1 MIFVLKFVSLL
12 LLTHEAGAEVSLM
25 NGDVIINGL
34 FDIYDSN
41 NGRCS
46 SDISPSSVK
55 NYEAIKWTLRM
66 INSNN
71 YVPGIKIGIQAWP
84 TCGLVSEAND
94 KAIDFINKVHS
105 DKMDTSY
112 QSPPVIGIIG
122 PGHSSEAGSISVL
135 LSSQRPTDRLIQ
147 IGYSTTASSLSNTN
161 IYPNFYRVVPNDEI
175 QVEVMV
181 SLLKKLEWNYI
192 VVIYDMDNYGKEG
205 YESLKTRVKNENI
218 CIKSSFGI
226 PIDENGAVT
235 SSSLRTFL
243 DDTAQLSVT
252 GAVVFSTAVH
262 IKILLNAASLRLAE
276 TSDQI
281 SFLFSEGIDLTR
293 SSVRDNNDN
302 VYEPAKGAYVTA
314 PPRSYV
320 NEFESYWK
328 NMFKN
333 ISRLVEESETN
344 SWLKNVFSF
353 YSDNNCFPSNESA
366 NPGCNELTQS
376 EIDKIGENN
385 LYTSYAIES
394 ASLLAKL
401 LKDVHT
407 VKCSGSDGFCESMK
421 SVIYNEK
428 GFILD
433 KIKDISVDLKKEMP
447 FLPEVLENKTLSFAT
462 TADVISDTQYNV
474 YNTRKCLT
482 DDSKFCFVEIG
493 KYLNSSLTLDTSLVR
508 DYHKSSIGKTWPN
521 INRAQCLAGQKCS
534 VCILDDLTKEVLY
547 EDGDIIVAGIIPIYN
562 KDNGDPLGC
571 NGIRTTLSV
580 EIAEAMEFAVK
591 EVNRRI
597 GKYQNIFPGE
607 KIGYAF
613 INSCNQ
619 PLVVQSKIL
628 ELLQKGVLQKD
639 GTFTPISH
647 KLVGWIGAYGSSISL
662 AASQILSKFGY
673 IQIAYASTAAVLS
686 DRNEHPYFMRT
697 CTPDDKQAKAMI
709 KIIQTMQSNY
719 IQVVYSEG
727 TYGEGGRD
735 AIRKEAQLAKICIRN
750 EIVVM
755 EGEVYYQILNKLRE
769 NPSAKIVIMFL
780 RSHVVDLVT
789 SAINE
794 KMDYGEFMFIGS
806 EAWGY
811 RPDQFQE
818 KKKLVGSITLA
829 LRMAENENFTSYL
842 GDLNVYTNT
851 HDPWLR
857 EYTEKKF
864 DCYFNTSF
872 DKTSENPCNE
882 NLRLT
887 DAPSFKQEIWTPFAL
902 NAMLVLLSGTS
913 DAFNDLCGSGS
924 PSLCDQFRLKPDTVR
939 NRVLQQTFDIA
950 NDGNEIRMFDD
961 NGDGNVG
968 YRIYNIQRSPLDTNV
983 LLYEQV
989 GQSPLDEANF
999 KLETETLV
1007 KPDGMVLPAVCPNT
1021 KACSEC
1027 FPNENNTPN
1036 DVREISVDSNKTVTT
1051 VLGAFVGVLTLAVTI
1066 LVGCIL
1072 MMKRNRYPD
1081 DDTYLDATDPYL
1093 TPSDTNRDGNN
1104 GYQRSTDSP
1113 NNSADS
1119 GITVRDTN
1127 I

>member
-1 MIFVLKFVSLL
+1 MIFVLKFVFLL
-12 LLTHEAGAEVSLM
+12 LLTRETRAEVSLM

-55 NYEAIKWTLRM
+55 NFEAIKWTLRM

-84 TCGLVSEAND
+84 TCGLVSEVND
-94 KAIDFINKVHS
+94 KAIDFINKIHS
-105 DKMDTSY
+105 DKTDTNY

-122 PGHSSEAGSISVL
+122 PEHSSEAGSISIL

-161 IYPNFYRVVPNDEI
+161 IYPNFYRVVPNDKI

-181 SLLKKLEWNYI
+181 TLLKKLEWNYI
-192 VVIYDMDNYGKEG
+192 VVIYNMDTYGKEG

-218 CIKSSFGI
+218 CIRSSFGI
-226 PIDENGAVT
+226 QIDENGAVT
-235 SSSLRTFL
+235 SSALRTFL
-243 DDTAQLSVT
+243 DNTAQLSVT

-262 IKILLNAASLRLAE
+262 IKILLNAANLRLTE

-293 SSVRDNNDN
+293 SSVRDNVDN

-314 PPRSYV
+314 PPRSFV
-320 NEFESYWK
+320 NEFENYWK

-333 ISRLVEESETN
+333 VSRLVEESETN
-344 SWLKNVFSF
+344 TWLKNVFSF
-353 YSDNNCFPSNESA
+353 YSDNSCFPSNDSS
-366 NPGCNELTQS
+366 NPGCDELTQS
-376 EIDKIGENN
+376 EIEKIGENN

-394 ASLLAKL
+394 ASLLGKL
-401 LKDVHT
+401 FKDVHT
-407 VKCSGSDGFCESMK
+407 IKCSGSDGFCENMK

-433 KIKDISVDLKKEMP
+433 QIKDISVDLKKEMS
-447 FLPEVLENKTLSFAT
+447 FLPEVLENKTLSFAN
-462 TADVISDTQYNV
+462 TADVIVDTQYNV

-493 KYLNSSLTLDTSLVR
+493 KYLNSSLNLDTSLIR
-508 DYHKSSIGKTWPN
+508 DYHKNSNGKIWPN
-521 INRAQCLAGQKCS
+521 INRAQCLVGQKCS
-534 VCILDDLTKEVLY
+534 ACILDDLTKEILY
-547 EDGDIIVAGIIPIYN
+547 QDGDIIVAGIMPIYN
-562 KDNGDPLGC
+562 KDSEDPLKC

-580 EIAEAMEFAVK
+580 EIAEAMEFGVL
-591 EVNRRI
+591 EVNKRM
-597 GKYQNIFPGE
+597 GQFQSIFPGK
-607 KIGYAF
+607 KIGFAF

-639 GTFTPISH
+639 GTFTPISQ

-673 IQIAYASTAAVLS
+673 LQIAYASTAAVLS

-709 KIIQTMQSNY
+709 KIIQALKSDY

-735 AIRKEAQLAKICIRN
+735 AIKKEAQLANICVRN
-750 EIVVM
+750 EIAVK
-755 EGEVYYQILNKLRE
+755 EGEVYYQILNKLRV

-789 SAINE
+789 TAINE
-794 KMDYGEFMFIGS
+794 QMDYGEFMFIGS

-829 LRMAENENFTSYL
+829 LRMAENDNFTSYL
-842 GDLNVYTNT
+842 RDLNVYTST

-857 EYTEKKF
+857 EYAEKKF
-864 DCYFNTSF
+864 KCYFPTSF
-872 DKTSENPCNE
+872 DKLSSNPCND

-887 DAPSFKQEIWTPFAL
+887 DAQSYKQEIWTPFAL
-902 NAMLVLLSGTS
+902 NAVLVLLSGTS
-913 DAFNDLCGSGS
+913 DAFKELCGLDST
-924 PSLCDQFRLKPDTVR
+924 SLCDQYRLNPNTVR
-939 NRVLQQTFDIA
+939 KWVLQQTFDIA
-950 NDGNEIRMFDD
+950 DDGNVIRMFDE

-968 YRIYNIQRSPLDTNV
+968 YRIYNIQRSQEDSNV
-983 LLYEQV
+983 LLYVQV

-999 KLETETLV
+999 KFETETVV
-1007 KPDGMVLPAVCPNT
+1007 KPDGMVLPSVCPNT

-1027 FPNENNTPN
+1027 FPSEDKTPN
-1036 DVREISVDSNKTVTT
+1036 GARMISNDSNKTVTT
-1051 VLGAFVGVLTLAVTI
+1051 VLGAFVGVLTLVVTI
-1066 LVGCIL
+1066 LVGCIF

-1081 DDTYLDATDPYL
+1081 DGTYLDANDPYL
-1093 TPSDTNRDGNN
+1093 TPIDRNRDGSNV
-1104 GYQRSTDSP
+1104 YSRSTESP
-1113 NNSADS
+1113 NSSADS
-1119 GITVRDTN
+1119 GIAAVDTN